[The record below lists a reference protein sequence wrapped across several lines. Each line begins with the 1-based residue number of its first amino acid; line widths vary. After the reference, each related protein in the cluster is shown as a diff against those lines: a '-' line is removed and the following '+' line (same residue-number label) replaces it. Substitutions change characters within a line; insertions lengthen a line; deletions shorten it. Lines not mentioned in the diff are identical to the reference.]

1 MPTNPVSALVV
12 FEVIVR
18 PLIRLSLGK
27 RQAIRRVIRA
37 RSLAPIASVPGRK
50 GFLRGQLLRDQDS
63 GEYMV
68 EAIGD
73 NPNGSSHLLASLAEA
88 NCLVMVPSEVAEID
102 AGEFVDVAFLAQR
115 G

>member
-1 MPTNPVSALVV
+1 
-12 FEVIVR
+12 
-18 PLIRLSLGK
+18 
-27 RQAIRRVIRA
+27 VIRA
-37 RSLAPIASVPGRK
+37 RTLKAIESVPGRK

-63 GEYMV
+63 GDYLV

-73 NPNGSSHLLASLAEA
+73 TPGGSSHLLASLAEA
-88 NCLVMVPSEVAEID
+88 NCLVMVPSDVVEID